1 MRNSAIRLCG
11 FFLALLPALIAKG
24 EIPQT
29 VREDPRYALGYV
41 VVTHYPGVRA
51 DGQGDST
58 TGIQAAIEDAY
69 ANHLAVLFPAGTYLV
84 SDTLKCYEWNFWD
97 PRRKRA
103 RNPDRRNHILVG
115 STLGT
120 RRPLIRLRPY
130 LPAFADPEKPRPLLV
145 FRVFSADNEHATQPV
160 EPDEPLLGDPPNFH
174 DQPNILFH
182 AELRGIDFDCGGNPG
197 AIGVAF
203 RAAQESSIENVRVVA
218 TGATAGFRGIPGR
231 NGGAANVEVEGGRYG
246 IDLIDGDLAG
256 TTAVGVR
263 LLNQTEQAIRSRD
276 FCPFVMVGFQI
287 VKDRGPVAQVVNQ
300 AWSTAGGTLCLVDGS
315 IELRRGGLAID
326 NIAAAKTL
334 YLRNLYVKGTEELV
348 QSGTQPVLKGSGS
361 WVRLREYAFSDQRL
375 PKGKPPYQKGDR
387 KFRVFGLIDGRLSRD
402 AEPIQAVEN
411 QAAAPPADLL
421 TRHLW
426 VDLPSYEGENTPT
439 CVVTRP
445 PYQAVPGDGKDDR
458 AAIQAA
464 IDDAEKAG
472 HGRVFLP
479 AGAYEIGGTLE
490 LRANTKLFGVGRHV
504 SDIRWHESWQPTS
517 GEPVMLRTVDD
528 ANARTT
534 LAFLSITTRAKGGG
548 INAIGANEYDRFGH
562 LHWRAGR
569 HSQVVAIGLAKEW
582 VGQLYANPHDYLRIT
597 DSGGGKFYFL
607 APSWRWFGRHPDS
620 RAIRVVGTTEPI
632 SIYGLNL
639 EFVAK
644 APKATP
650 ATNVEIVRAANIRI
664 YGLKREMSPPTLILR
679 DCRNVALFGHGR
691 QASPPFAGS
700 GGHVQVLGACS
711 GIVVAPMIFD
721 IVHGTT
727 GEPTLREQ
735 LTGETGHDIMYPD
748 CLSVYKRGTLDD
760 NAMR

>member
-1 MRNSAIRLCG
+1 MRNSIVVLCG
-11 FFLALLPALIAKG
+11 SLLALLPALIVRG
-24 EIPQT
+24 EIPEAARQ
-29 VREDPRYALGYV
+29 DPRHALGYV
-41 VVTHYPGVRA
+41 VVTHYPGVRP
-51 DGQGDST
+51 DGQGDSAR
-58 TGIQAAIEDAY
+58 GIQAAIEDAY
-69 ANHLAVLFPAGTYLV
+69 ANHLAVLFPAGTYLI
-84 SDTLKCYEWNFWD
+84 SDTLKCYEWNVWN
-97 PRRKRA
+97 PPRKRA
-103 RNPDRRNHILVG
+103 KNPDRRNHILVG
-115 STLGT
+115 STLGDT
-120 RRPLIRLRPY
+120 RPLIRLRPR
-130 LPAFADPEKPRPLLV
+130 LPAFADPGKPRPLLV
-145 FRVFSADNEHATQPV
+145 YRVFSADNEHATQPV
-160 EPDEPLLGDPPNFH
+160 EPDEPLLGNPPNFH

-182 AELRGIDFDCGGNPG
+182 SELRGIDFDCGANPG

-246 IDLIDGDLAG
+246 IDLIDGGLAG

-287 VKDRGPVAQVVNQ
+287 VKDRGPVAQVVDQN
-300 AWSTAGGTLCLVDGS
+300 WSTAGGTLCLVDGS
-315 IELRRGGLAID
+315 IELRQGGVAFD
-326 NIAAAKTL
+326 NVAAAKTI
-334 YLRNLYVKGTEELV
+334 YLRNLYFKGTTELV
-348 QSGTQPVLKGSGS
+348 RSDKQPVLRGSGS
-361 WVRLREYAFSDQRL
+361 WVRLREYAYSDQRL
-375 PKGKPPYQKGDR
+375 PKEKPPYQKGDR
-387 KFRVFGLIDGRLSRD
+387 KFRVFSLIDGRTSHD
-402 AEPIQAVEN
+402 AEPIHAVEDN
-411 QAAAPPADLL
+411 AGAPPADLL
-421 TRHLW
+421 SRHLW
-426 VDLPSYEGENTPT
+426 RDLPSYEGEDTPT
-439 CVVTRP
+439 CVVTRA
-445 PYQAVPGDGKDDR
+445 PYQAMSGDGKDDR

-479 AGAYEIGGTLE
+479 AGIYEIGGTLN
-490 LRANTKLFGVGRHV
+490 LRANTRLFGAGRHV

-517 GEPVMLRTVDD
+517 GEPVMIRTAND

-548 INAIGANEYDRFGH
+548 INAFGANEYDRFCH
-562 LHWRAGR
+562 LSWRAGR

-620 RAIRVVGTTEPI
+620 RAIRIVGTSEPI

-639 EFVAK
+639 EFVAR

-650 ATNVEIVRAANIRI
+650 ATNVEMVRAANVRI

-679 DCRNVALFGHGR
+679 DCRNIALFGHGR
-691 QASPPFAGS
+691 QASPPFSGS
-700 GGHVQVLGACS
+700 GGHVQVLGKCS

-721 IVHGTT
+721 IAHGPTS
-727 GEPTLREQ
+727 EPTLREQ
-735 LTGETGHDIMYPD
+735 LTGGTTHEVIYPD
-748 CLSVYKRGTLDD
+748 CLSVYKRGALDD
-760 NAMR
+760 NAMQ